1 LRWIWCLR
9 PDRATIV
16 LMEKSHKKSIIWP
29 FSIITDSI
37 ESLGASIIEGLHGLG
52 RIVTHGMKFFYWL
65 FRPPFRWHLV
75 FEQLF
80 FIGNKSL
87 FIVALAGSFT
97 GMVMAYQ
104 TYFGFRLISVDSLVG
119 PVTALTLAK
128 ELAPV
133 LTGLIVA
140 GRAGAAM
147 AAQIGTMKVTEQ
159 VDALEV
165 MGIDS
170 VQYLAVPRIIAATL
184 CLPMLSALFLFVG
197 NTGSWLVGTKFLS
210 IDEAIYLSKLGE
222 FMFLEDIWQGLI
234 KAFFFGFVI
243 SLIGTY
249 QGFNVSKGAEGVGV
263 GTNMAV
269 VWGMIS
275 VLILDY
281 FLTSFLV
288 HLL

>member
-1 LRWIWCLR
+1 MNLASLGR
-9 PDRATIV
+9 TYT
-16 LMEKSHKKSIIWP
+16 EKLGAAI
-29 FSIITDSI
+29 I
-37 ESLGASIIEGLHGLG
+37 ESIDGLG
-52 RIVTHGMKFFYWL
+52 SVSRFGSKFFYWFL
-65 FRPPFRWHLV
+65 KPPFRINILMQ
-75 FEQLF
+75 QLY

-87 FIVALAGSFT
+87 FIICLAGGFT

-104 TYFGFRLISVDSLVG
+104 VYFGFKLISVDSLVG
-119 PVTALTLAK
+119 PVVSITLAR
-128 ELAPV
+128 ELGPV

-170 VQYLAVPRIIAATL
+170 FQYLAVPRIIAGTI
-184 CLPMLSALFLFVG
+184 CLPMLSTIFCLVG
-197 NTGSWLVGTKFLS
+197 NVGSWLVGTKALM
-210 IDEAIYLSKLGE
+210 IDEAVYLNKLGE
-222 FMFLEDIWQGLI
+222 FMFMEDMIQGII
-234 KAFFFGFVI
+234 KAFVFGFIVAV
-243 SLIGTY
+243 IGTY
-249 QGFNVSKGAEGVGV
+249 FGFTVTKGAEGVGR
-263 GTNMAV
+263 GTNLAV

-288 HLL
+288 HIL

>member
-1 LRWIWCLR
+1 MSVANLGRR
-9 PDRATIV
+9 YT
-16 LMEKSHKKSIIWP
+16 EK
-29 FSIITDSI
+29 
-37 ESLGASIIEGLHGLG
+37 LGAAIINAVDGLG
-52 RIVTHGMKFFYWL
+52 AISSFGSKFFYW
-65 FRPPFRWHLV
+65 FAKPPFRLKL
-75 FEQLF
+75 FMEQMY

-87 FIVALAGSFT
+87 FIICLSGAFT

-104 TYFGFRLISVDSLVG
+104 VYFGFKLISVDSLVG
-119 PVTALTLAK
+119 PVVSITLAR
-128 ELAPV
+128 ELGPV

-170 VQYLAVPRIIAATL
+170 FQYLAVPRIIAGTL
-184 CLPMLSALFLFVG
+184 SLPMLSSLFCLVGNIGSWFVG
-197 NTGSWLVGTKFLS
+197 TRALM
-210 IDEAIYLSKLGE
+210 IDEAVYLNKLGE
-222 FMFLEDIWQGLI
+222 FMFMEDMIQGVI
-234 KAFFFGFVI
+234 KAFVFGFMVAV
-243 SLIGTY
+243 IGTY
-249 QGFNVSKGAEGVGV
+249 FGFKVSKGAEGVGR
-263 GTNMAV
+263 GTNLAV

-288 HLL
+288 HIL